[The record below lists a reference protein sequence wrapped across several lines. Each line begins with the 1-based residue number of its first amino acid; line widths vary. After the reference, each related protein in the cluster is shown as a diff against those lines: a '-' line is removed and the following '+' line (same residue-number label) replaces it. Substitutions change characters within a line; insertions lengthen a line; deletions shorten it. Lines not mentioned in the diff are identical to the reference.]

1 MLGVIGGMGPAA
13 TADFF
18 AKLIEET
25 AAACDEDHV
34 PTLIISDPRVPGRP
48 AAILEDGPSPLPALL
63 AIRDKLIAAGAT
75 LLAMPC
81 NTAHYWY
88 EDLARD
94 CPVPFVSI
102 VEASC
107 DAVAERVAP
116 GRAIGLVATR
126 ATLAAGMFGRQLH
139 RRGYSAMLP
148 SEEELEGAVLP
159 SIREV
164 KAGRAE
170 AAGVRLAPAVQALLD
185 RGAAAVILA
194 CTETPVALDATGSPL
209 RARCVDSNRAL
220 ARACVARWQGGA
232 PARADQSAALRSA

>member
-18 AKLIEET
+18 VKLIEET
-25 AAACDEDHV
+25 PAARDEDHV
-34 PTLIISDPRVPGRP
+34 PTLVVSDPRMPGRP
-48 AAILEDGPSPLPALL
+48 AAILDNGPSPLPALL
-63 AIRDKLIAAGAT
+63 EIRDKLIAAGAT

-81 NTAHYWY
+81 NTAHYWF

-107 DAVAERVAP
+107 DAVAELAAP
-116 GRAIGLVATR
+116 GSAIGLVATR
-126 ATLAAGMFGRQLH
+126 ATLAAGIYKRQLQT
-139 RRGYSAMLP
+139 RGYSAMLP
-148 SEEELEGAVLP
+148 SEDELAGAILP

-164 KAGRAE
+164 KAGKAE
-170 AAGVRLAPAVQALLD
+170 AAGMLLAPAVQALLD

-194 CTETPVALDATGSPL
+194 CTETPVALDAVGLPL
-209 RARCVDSNRAL
+209 RDRCVDSNRAL
-220 ARACVARWQGGA
+220 ARACVARWSGHA
-232 PARADQSAALRSA
+232 PGRADQPAALRSA